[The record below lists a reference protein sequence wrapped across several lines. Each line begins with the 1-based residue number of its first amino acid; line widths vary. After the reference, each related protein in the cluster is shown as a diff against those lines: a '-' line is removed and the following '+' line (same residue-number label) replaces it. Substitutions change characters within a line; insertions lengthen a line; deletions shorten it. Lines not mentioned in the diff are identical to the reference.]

1 MLAVHGNSRPKRYEH
16 YRHIIAP
23 SPGHIFHYRHGWIT
37 KHTATTTTTTPFSR
51 PHIWEFKKRRNGNR
65 GSVFMSTLWELCESW
80 AVWGGGPAFV
90 SEPGSLVRSFSSP
103 SDFLLS
109 AFFLYTLAS
118 RVTANIVFL
127 VYSYTISY
135 FISARGVVRW
145 NTYRKLTET
154 NRKSCLSGEKTS
166 PLLPAVVV

>member
-1 MLAVHGNSRPKRYEH
+1 MEIEGVYSCPLYENSVRAERSGVVDQHSYLSQD
-16 YRHIIAP
+16 RWFGP
-23 SPGHIFHYRHGWIT
+23 SPLPPIFY
-37 KHTATTTTTTPFSR
+37 
-51 PHIWEFKKRRNGNR
+51 
-65 GSVFMSTLWELCESW
+65 
-80 AVWGGGPAFV
+80 
-90 SEPGSLVRSFSSP
+90 
-103 SDFLLS
+103 S

-135 FISARGVVRW
+135 FISASGVVRW